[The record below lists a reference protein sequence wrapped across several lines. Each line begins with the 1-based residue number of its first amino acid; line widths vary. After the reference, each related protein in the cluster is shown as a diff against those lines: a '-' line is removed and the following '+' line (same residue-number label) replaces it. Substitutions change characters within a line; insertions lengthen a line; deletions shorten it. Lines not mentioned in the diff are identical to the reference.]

1 VIKAIVTDIEG
12 TTSSISFVHD
22 VLFPYARTR
31 MREFVLANA
40 QRPEVAAQ
48 LDAVRESMGGTPDL
62 EAVVQQLL
70 AWIDTDKKLTPL
82 KALQGMIW
90 AQGYTDGDFH
100 GHIYADACEKLRSW
114 HAQGIALYVYSSG
127 SVQAQK
133 LLFGH
138 TRYGDLTPLFSGYF
152 DTTIGGKLEA
162 DSYRRIIDELGLA
175 AGQIL
180 FLSDMVA
187 ELDAARSAG
196 MLTCCL
202 ARDDGETNASAHPQV
217 RDFNAIDLKGLGVS
231 LDTATGSGQGAG

>member
-22 VLFPYARTR
+22 VLFPYARAR

-48 LDAVRESMGGTPDL
+48 LDAVRDSLDGAAGL
-62 EAVVQQLL
+62 ETVIHELL
-70 AWIDTDKKLTPL
+70 AWIDADKKATPL

-90 AQGYTDGDFH
+90 AQGYADGDFH
-100 GHIYADACEKLRSW
+100 GHIYADACEKLRDW
-114 HAQGIALYVYSSG
+114 HARGIALYVYSSG

-138 TRYGDLTPLFSGYF
+138 TRYGDLTPLFSAYF

-162 DSYRRIIDELGLA
+162 DSYRRIVGELGLA
-175 AGQIL
+175 AEQIL
-180 FLSDMVA
+180 FLSDVVA
-187 ELDAARSAG
+187 ELDAARDAG

-202 ARDDGETNASAHPQV
+202 ARDSDLRNVSGHPQV
-217 RDFNAIDLKGLGVS
+217 KDFDAIDLERLSGDMHSASG
-231 LDTATGSGQGAG
+231 GGQGSA